1 MTQFDVIVLTVIAVS
16 TGLGLIQGSVSLLL
30 LLLSWFAAFFIAGG
44 YYEFASGYLAG
55 MIENA
60 TFRYVASF
68 IALFALVI
76 MVGKLTGFVI
86 SKIVSITGLKTLD
99 KILGAALGFTF
110 GTLVTLIL
118 LSVSDLFFSA
128 SDEQWWQQSTLIPFG
143 TEVIEEIKIYLIDSD
158 AMNIFS

>member
-1 MTQFDVIVLTVIAVS
+1 
-16 TGLGLIQGSVSLLL
+16 
-30 LLLSWFAAFFIAGG
+30 
-44 YYEFASGYLAG
+44 

-143 TEVIEEIKIYLIDSD
+143 TEVIEEIKIYFIDSD